1 MDKQS
6 GHSPNGGEHKY
17 GVFKSNVMDPN
28 EKFSYKFTRAGTH
41 PYYCPVRPK
50 MSGRVAVQ

>member
-1 MDKQS
+1 MDKQL

-17 GVFKSNVMDPN
+17 GVFKSNVMDPD